1 MAPGVLLTDWP
12 EAHRGGEGR
21 GVGGVRRGEEGE
33 DLRVCSCSRGSG
45 AGPELWAAFLWSCS
59 GPWSDSP
66 PIITQS
72 DRVTGAACL
81 SPVLNHSISARGGG
95 TGGGGGG
102 GGEDLEYLCSPKLR
116 HEATLVQTIVCVVYF
131 THCAERL
138 LTKHETTLQGPI
150 HQNPCIASWLTHAP
164 MCGWVRRNLVWFT
177 YSGFLIS
184 SLSIRSSLSLSKE

>member
-1 MAPGVLLTDWP
+1 MIVFENGPRGPVDWL
-12 EAHRGGEGR
+12 AWGASRRGG
-21 GVGGVRRGEEGE
+21 RRGEEGE

-95 TGGGGGG
+95 TGGGG
-102 GGEDLEYLCSPKLR
+102 EDLEYLCSPKLR
-116 HEATLVQTIVCVVYF
+116 HEATLVHTIVCVVYF
-131 THCAERL
+131 THYAERL
-138 LTKHETTLQGPI
+138 LTKHETTLQGPT
-150 HQNPCIASWLTHAP
+150 HQNPCIASWLMHAP
-164 MCGWVRRNLVWFT
+164 MCGWVRRNLVWFI

-184 SLSIRSSLSLSKE
+184 SLSIRASLSLSKE

>member
-1 MAPGVLLTDWP
+1 MIVFENGPRGPVDWL
-12 EAHRGGEGR
+12 AWGASRRGGEG
-21 GVGGVRRGEEGE
+21 GGGRRGEEGE

-116 HEATLVQTIVCVVYF
+116 HEATLVQTTVCVVYF

-138 LTKHETTLQGPI
+138 LTKHETKSMYCFLV
-150 HQNPCIASWLTHAP
+150 NACANVWL
-164 MCGWVRRNLVWFT
+164 G
-177 YSGFLIS
+177 
-184 SLSIRSSLSLSKE
+184 SKEFSLVYLLRIFN